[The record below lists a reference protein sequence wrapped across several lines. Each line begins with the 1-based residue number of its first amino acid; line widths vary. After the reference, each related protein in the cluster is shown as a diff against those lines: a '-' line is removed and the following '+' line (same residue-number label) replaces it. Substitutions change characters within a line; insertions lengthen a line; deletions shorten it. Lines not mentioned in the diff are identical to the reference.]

1 MNRTVNRNTVT
12 LATATVLLLLLGLA
26 GPWLAPHDPLQVD
39 LTQALLP
46 SSWQHLAGTDQL
58 GRDIW
63 SRILTGGRTTV
74 GISMLALALSAGIG
88 VPLGLYSGY
97 LGGGLDWALMRLC
110 DAFMALPEYVV
121 AIVLTGLLGPGVF
134 NLVLAIVVVK
144 WIGYTRL
151 VRSIVVEEKTRDYFM
166 SARISGARTARII
179 RRHLV
184 PHVIGPVL
192 SLATLDIGKIVLLV
206 ASLSFLGLGVP
217 QPSPEWG
224 AMLNEGRA
232 YFGRTSL
239 LMFAPGLAIFVVVLL
254 TSLAGDAL
262 AKQYSTDPTR
272 ITTGAAR

>member
-1 MNRTVNRNTVT
+1 MTINRNTVT
-12 LATATVLLLLLGLA
+12 LATAVVLLLLVGLA
-26 GPWLAPHDPLQVD
+26 GPWLAPHDPLRVD
-39 LTQALLP
+39 LSQALLP

-97 LGGGLDWALMRLC
+97 LGGRLDWVLMRLC

-121 AIVLTGLLGPGVF
+121 AIVLTGLLGPGVL
-134 NLVLAIVVVK
+134 NLVFAIVVVK

-166 SARISGARTARII
+166 SARISGARTTRII
-179 RRHLV
+179 HRHLV

-192 SLATLDIGKIVLLV
+192 SLVTLDIGKIVLLV

-262 AKQYSTDPTR
+262 ARQYSTDPTR
-272 ITTGAAR
+272 ITTGAAT